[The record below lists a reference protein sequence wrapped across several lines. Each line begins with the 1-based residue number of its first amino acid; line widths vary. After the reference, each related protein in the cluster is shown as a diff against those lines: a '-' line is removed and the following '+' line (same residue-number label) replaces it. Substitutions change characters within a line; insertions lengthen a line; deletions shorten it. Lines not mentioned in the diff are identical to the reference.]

1 MYVDVHY
8 KNANIR
14 ELFLVIY
21 QNADEAPKRWKPIPK
36 LNSEFAPFG
45 KGSSSKPSIFQ
56 GRGVIRRVLV
66 STAISVENC
75 FSGKVRPMWRPGEI
89 D

>member
-1 MYVDVHY
+1 MLMKEVETHPEV
-8 KNANIR
+8 
-14 ELFLVIY
+14 EVG
-21 QNADEAPKRWKPIPK
+21 
-36 LNSEFAPFG
+36 EFAPFG

-56 GRGVIRRVLV
+56 GRGVIRRVLL
-66 STAISVENC
+66 STAISVENR